1 MLKVVNTQEKGFFP
15 QGWVMRK
22 GSMTVSAVN
31 SNPNIIPLCGIVS
44 TSQQAGSAW
53 AYIYYNNKVV
63 TNYHQFE
70 GTATSRIWF
79 GDEAWS
85 CIKGQLQAQGCTI
98 SSVVYW
104 IENVLAGGVVK
115 LTRIIKSA
123 FGGVLYA

>member
-22 GSMTVSAVN
+22 GSMTVSEVN

-53 AYIYYNNKVV
+53 AYVYYNGKSI

-85 CIKGQLQAQGCTI
+85 CVKGDLIAKGCKI
-98 SSVVYW
+98 RSVVYW
-104 IENVLAGGVVK
+104 LENVLAGGVP
-115 LTRIIKSA
+115 KSSK
-123 FGGVLYA
+123 